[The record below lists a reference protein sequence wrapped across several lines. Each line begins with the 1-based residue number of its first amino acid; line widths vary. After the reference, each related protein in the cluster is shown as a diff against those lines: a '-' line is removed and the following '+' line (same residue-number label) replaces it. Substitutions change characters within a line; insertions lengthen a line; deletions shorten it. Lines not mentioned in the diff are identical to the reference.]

1 MSLNIAVQ
9 MDHVSSIGIAGDTT
23 FALCL
28 EAQARGHELFY
39 YTPDRLAYNQGRVEA
54 RGWPLDATGGAY
66 VFREEAAAPS
76 AKDIPSMELINQ
88 TLLYAKELERI
99 V

>member
-28 EAQARGHELFY
+28 EAQARGHRIF
-39 YTPDRLAYNQGRVEA
+39 
-54 RGWPLDATGGAY
+54 
-66 VFREEAAAPS
+66 
-76 AKDIPSMELINQ
+76 Q
-88 TLLYAKELERI
+88 TSRTEFQWSHLEI
-99 V
+99 Q